1 MSTDWLEYFEGNRT
15 GRMRIPWE
23 MGVHVEPH
31 LRKPL
36 IKSLQRFQV
45 GEQGEGVHLKRGA
58 ARTGDPRYAATIELF
73 IKEEQ
78 EHSRL
83 LANVLR
89 GMGAPLIRWHWS
101 DACFVLV
108 RRMLGLKLELMVLL
122 VAEMIAKRYYRM
134 LRDGTQ
140 DPVVKAMC
148 EQILHDEQGHVAFHC
163 DYLRGALA
171 HLPFLVRM
179 VVHFAWRCFFYGVCL
194 LVMYDHRQVM
204 RATGVSPSEFWC
216 DCDLIFSES
225 AGSIFGSGRGTVE
238 QVALL
243 SVE

>member
-1 MSTDWLEYFEGNRT
+1 MDWLEYFEGNRT
-15 GRMRIPWE
+15 RRMKIPWE
-23 MGVHVEPH
+23 LGVHVEPR
-31 LRKPL
+31 LRRPL

-45 GEQGEGVHLKRGA
+45 GEQGQGNHLKRGA
-58 ARTGDPRYAATIELF
+58 AKTGDARYAATIDLF

-83 LANVLR
+83 LARVLH
-89 GMGAPLIRWHWS
+89 GMVAPLLRWHWS

-108 RRMLGLKLELMVLL
+108 RRLLGLRLELMVLL

-134 LRDGTQ
+134 LRDGTN

-148 EQILHDEQGHVAFHC
+148 EQILHDEQAHVAFHC
-163 DYLRGALA
+163 EYLHHALA

-179 VVHFAWRCFFYGVCL
+179 FVHFAWRCFFYGVCL

-204 RATGVSPSEFWC
+204 RATRVSPNEFWC
-216 DCDLIFSES
+216 DCDLIFSEDV
-225 AGSIFGSGRGTVE
+225 GSIFGSKVVFGE
-238 QVALL
+238 QAAIPLI
-243 SVE
+243 E